1 MVAGKA
7 ITYSKAYT
15 QTIDFTE
22 SAADYGMEVVPEPY
36 ITESFE
42 MVDSGILIKKWCD
55 LQRDKVCIKN
65 QLI

>member
-22 SAADYGMEVVPEPY
+22 SAADYGMEDVPEPY

-42 MVDSGILIKKWCD
+42 MVDSGILIKK
-55 LQRDKVCIKN
+55 
-65 QLI
+65 